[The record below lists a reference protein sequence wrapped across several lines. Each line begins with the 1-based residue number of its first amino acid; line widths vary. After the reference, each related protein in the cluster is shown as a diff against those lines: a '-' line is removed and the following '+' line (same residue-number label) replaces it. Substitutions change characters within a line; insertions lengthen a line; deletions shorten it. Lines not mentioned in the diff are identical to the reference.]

1 MNTYFWTDPWIG
13 GILLAVRLSRLFELS
28 VVKNSMVG
36 VMLSLDMEEGGGAW
50 QWQRR
55 LWVWEE
61 DML

>member
-36 VMLSLDMEEGGGAW
+36 VMLSLGMEEGGGAW